1 MRLLAG
7 SPSIHQVGA
16 MYDKSSRICHY
27 DLNRKGL
34 TVFML
39 DIGYSCDETT
49 NVPMGPW
56 DPWQTPSTPGA
67 AGQVAIDQI
76 RGLNQS
82 LPKCLYISS

>member
-49 NVPMGPW
+49 NVPMEIDNWNLGQAP
-56 DPWQTPSTPGA
+56 QLPGILK
-67 AGQVAIDQI
+67 G
-76 RGLNQS
+76 S
-82 LPKCLYISS
+82 